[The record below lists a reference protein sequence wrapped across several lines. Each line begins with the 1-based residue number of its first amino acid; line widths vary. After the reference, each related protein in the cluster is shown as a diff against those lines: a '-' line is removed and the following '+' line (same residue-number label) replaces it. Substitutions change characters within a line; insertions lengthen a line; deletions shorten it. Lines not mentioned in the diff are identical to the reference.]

1 MVPKCVHV
9 VIKGFR
15 IILPTNSLK
24 CMVLSCDWGK
34 HNKDNQW
41 TNYKWYG
48 SVSWCGL
55 VLQIHSGCTD
65 AYVPSL
71 HTVDEILIR
80 NGSMSSLIPSQVS
93 SSVLEAETPAV
104 CVRGRD
110 FRLFCKMAWKPS
122 VSCFVRLFNHLTNGT
137 ISPRYMFLF
146 SSGLILPINTSCFP
160 IEASPEGVWLT
171 PGLQKCMFWILIK
184 HAFYM

>member
-93 SSVLEAETPAV
+93 SSVSEAETSDCSARWPESPPLVALWDYSIIWQMEPFLPDT
-104 CVRGRD
+104 CFYFHPDSSCQSTRHAS
-110 FRLFCKMAWKPS
+110 LLKPRPKES
-122 VSCFVRLFNHLTNGT
+122 D
-137 ISPRYMFLF
+137 
-146 SSGLILPINTSCFP
+146 
-160 IEASPEGVWLT
+160 
-171 PGLQKCMFWILIK
+171 
-184 HAFYM
+184 

>member
-122 VSCFVRLFNHLTNGT
+122 VSCFVRLYSIIWQMEPFLPDTCFYFHPDSSCQSTHHASLLK
-137 ISPRYMFLF
+137 PRPKE
-146 SSGLILPINTSCFP
+146 SD
-160 IEASPEGVWLT
+160 
-171 PGLQKCMFWILIK
+171 
-184 HAFYM
+184 